1 MSSIENKF
9 QLLNLSLQFLAF
21 TTSIRYL
28 NLLPFYSFIKLLIF
42 FVKQNLRV
50 SKLTVLRNT
59 CINSV
64 LVFNELLIQFS
75 LLCSML
81 FKALTEFLIQ
91 AMDFNSLTVDWLP
104 QGQVTSLVFN
114 SNVMDELVV
123 FQFHRNLFLRLL
135 LPHAVDLQV
144 TLSPVSFS
152 ITQSLASCLVRLFLR
167 NL

>member
-91 AMDFNSLTVDWLP
+91 AMDFNSLTVD
-104 QGQVTSLVFN
+104 
-114 SNVMDELVV
+114 
-123 FQFHRNLFLRLL
+123 
-135 LPHAVDLQV
+135 
-144 TLSPVSFS
+144 
-152 ITQSLASCLVRLFLR
+152 
-167 NL
+167 